1 VILVGRIVWRP
12 QIHVKKSEL
21 ANGEG
26 NTKTGI
32 VNINVWKYE
41 GDSLRR
47 QFLWDLQAQLREQKI
62 ISRNKDYVKDYVA
75 ESYEGQTGELKP
87 GFHSR

>member
-21 ANGEG
+21 ANGER
-26 NTKTGI
+26 NTKPRI
-32 VNINVWKYE
+32 VNIDVWEYE
-41 GDSLRR
+41 GDSLIR

-62 ISRNKDYVKDYVA
+62 ML
-75 ESYEGQTGELKP
+75 LKP
-87 GFHSR
+87 TKVEQAN